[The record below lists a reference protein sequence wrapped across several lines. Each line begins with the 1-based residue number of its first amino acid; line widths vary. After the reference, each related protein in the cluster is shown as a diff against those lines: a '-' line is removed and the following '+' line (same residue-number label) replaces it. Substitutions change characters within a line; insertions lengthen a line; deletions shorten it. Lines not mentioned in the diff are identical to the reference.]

1 MLWIRCS
8 VVVMNE
14 ATQRLARRL
23 TGLAARR
30 SGFAVGLWGEPGI
43 GKTHMALAL
52 LRGTPCQSFTVHAT
66 QTPEAI
72 ALVLPRPKKTSIWLE
87 QALDRLRRGESS
99 EPGALLQTVTTL
111 MSANSPLILHVED
124 LHEAEP
130 ERLEFWKQLSLA
142 VVRIRGVGLI
152 VTGRTRPPES
162 IETIQLVPLNREASD
177 ALLEAEAGARLPRE
191 ALDWIFEHALG
202 NPLFTL
208 EFFRFLA
215 RRGFLWNDAHRWRW
229 RVPEREV
236 MPVTLEALIEGQLR
250 AALRTTVLEETLKAK
265 AVLGLGVSDESW
277 IEVTQL
283 SPEVFQAARSE
294 LEQQGLIS
302 AGEFV
307 HPLYREVLLHN
318 LPSAQHQT
326 FARRAINVLEDD
338 PQQASQFLTAA
349 GLEIGEV
356 LVWLERAARAAR
368 EAGNQVQA
376 ARFQARAVQH
386 AMGEERARLALEAA
400 DELYEYDLAETIR
413 LLEIALDVQPQD
425 FVVLGMLASYLAQA
439 GRRSEA
445 LRLLEQRLSEDRV
458 NLRGFMLEL
467 KVRHYLQDSSQVID
481 LWNARPELHA
491 QVSPETIRNVA
502 YAKAELGE
510 GLAALELVQRAL
522 NQPDLNQP
530 DLEINERVLL
540 LEACGFACYTRSDYV
555 HAERFY
561 SEAIELFRHHGQAH
575 RTGSL
580 LFNRSI
586 VYQGLARFLPAIAD
600 AEESLELALKGGH
613 ARFYAN
619 AQFVLGGARLE
630 LGEYELAEELMLEAL
645 DYYRQTGLK
654 GWQVDVE
661 LKLSELYRQWSSPQA
676 GVLAQRHAESALFL
690 ARTLNNPRYVAC
702 VLPCAALSEASFG
715 RPQRA
720 LGLAEEGYALVSTQ
734 DDATSLYQ
742 ILWARAVALDLLGR
756 SSQALADFRQAQSL
770 AEGTGAILDAH
781 KIGLEIDRLNS
792 DATSA
797 QKRVRWF
804 EEHGLRNAENIARRY
819 FPDAQN
825 HHSRGSRFEA
835 KSDFQLEVLGP
846 MQLRF
851 EGKITPLRGGKRKE
865 LLMVLLEAR
874 ITGKREVSRLD
885 LMDAFYPNTI
895 EAQANAALTDVV
907 YQLRELCGS
916 NAILTTEGGYALGQ
930 VGSDAED
937 FLETGETRLW
947 RGAYLDGDHG
957 GETVRETL
965 QLALRV
971 RAEALLE
978 TDPIEAARLGRLLS
992 QADPYDL
999 EYLRLTLRALR
1010 AGANHKS
1017 LTRAYEKA
1025 RMNLLEIGETLP
1037 ERWTDFLEA
1046 PIGANA

>member
-1 MLWIRCS
+1 MLWIGCS
-8 VVVMNE
+8 VVVMDE

-43 GKTHMALAL
+43 GKTHLALAL

-66 QTPEAI
+66 QSSEAI
-72 ALVLPRPKKTSIWLE
+72 ALVLPRPKKASIWLE
-87 QALDRLRRGESS
+87 QALARLRRGEPS
-99 EPGALLQTVTTL
+99 EPQALLQTITAL
-111 MSANSPLILHVED
+111 MSANAPLIVLVED

-130 ERLEFWKQLSLA
+130 ERLEFWKQLALA

-152 VTGRTRPPES
+152 VTGRKPPES

-177 ALLEAEAGARLPRE
+177 ALLEAEAGARLSRE

-208 EFFRFLA
+208 EFFRLLA

-229 RVPEREV
+229 RVPELEV
-236 MPVTLEALIEGQLR
+236 MPVTIEALIERQLR
-250 AALRTTVLEETLKAK
+250 AALRTAALEETLQAK
-265 AVLGLGVSDESW
+265 AVLGLGVSAELW
-277 IEVTQL
+277 IDVTQL
-283 SPEVFQAARSE
+283 SPEAFQAARSE

-318 LPSAQHQT
+318 LASAQHQT
-326 FARRAINVLEDD
+326 FARRAIKAFEAD
-338 PQQASQFLTAA
+338 PQTAAQFLAAA
-349 GLEIGEV
+349 GLEISEV
-356 LVWLERAARAAR
+356 LAWLERAAQAAR

-376 ARFQARAVQH
+376 ARFQARAVQY
-386 AMGEERARLALEAA
+386 AIGEERARLALEAA

-413 LLEIALDVQPQD
+413 LLEIALDIQPQD

-467 KVRHYLQDSSQVID
+467 KVRHYLQDSSQVLD
-481 LWNARPELHA
+481 LWNSRPELHA

-502 YAKAELGE
+502 YAKAEIGE
-510 GLAALELVQRAL
+510 GLAAIELVQRAL

-555 HAERFY
+555 HAERCY
-561 SEAIELFRHHGQAH
+561 SEAIELFRYHRQAH
-575 RTGSL
+575 RNGSL

-586 VYQGLARFLPAIAD
+586 ARQGLAQFLPAIAD

-630 LGEYELAEELMLEAL
+630 LGDYELAEELMLEAL
-645 DYYRQTGLK
+645 DHYRQTGLK

-702 VLPCAALSEASFG
+702 VLPGAALAEARFG

-734 DDATSLYQ
+734 DDTTTLYQ

-756 SSQALADFRQAQSL
+756 SSQALADFHLAHNL
-770 AEGTGAILDAH
+770 AERTGAILDAH
-781 KIGLEIDRLNS
+781 KIGLEIDRLNG

-797 QKRVRWF
+797 QKRLQWF
-804 EEHGLRNAENIARRY
+804 EEHGLKNAENIARRY
-819 FPDAQN
+819 FPEAQN
-825 HHSRGSRFEA
+825 HHSRGSRYEA
-835 KSDFQLEVLGP
+835 KSGFQLEVLGP
-846 MQLRF
+846 MQLRV
-851 EGKITPLRGGKRKE
+851 EGTITTLRGGKRKE
-865 LLMVLLEAR
+865 LLTVLLEAR
-874 ITGKREVSRLD
+874 IMGKREVSRLD
-885 LMDAFYPNTI
+885 LMDAFYPNAI

-907 YQLRELCGS
+907 YQLRERCGS
-916 NAILTTEGGYALGQ
+916 NAIVTTEGGYALGQ

-978 TDPIEAARLGRLLS
+978 TDPIEAARVGRLLS

-1025 RMNLLEIGETLP
+1025 RMNLLEIGELLP
-1037 ERWTDFLEA
+1037 ERWTDFLEV

>member
-1 MLWIRCS
+1 
-8 VVVMNE
+8 VNDV
-14 ATQRLARRL
+14 TQQLARRL

-43 GKTHMALAL
+43 GKTHTALAL
-52 LRGTPCQSFTVHAT
+52 LRATPCQSFTVHAT

-72 ALVLPRPKKTSIWLE
+72 ALALPRPKKVSIWLE
-87 QALDRLRRGESS
+87 QALDRLRNGDPS
-99 EPGALLQTVTTL
+99 EPGALLPTITAL
-111 MSANSPLILHVED
+111 MSANAPLILHIED
-124 LHEAEP
+124 LHEAEA
-130 ERLEFWKQLSLA
+130 ERLEFWMQLALA
-142 VVRIRGVGLI
+142 VVRTRGVGLI

-162 IETIQLVPLNREASD
+162 MEAIQLAPLNREASD
-177 ALLEAEAGARLPRE
+177 ALLETEAGMRLPVE
-191 ALDWIFEHALG
+191 ALEWVFEHALG

-215 RRGFLWNDAHRWRW
+215 RRGFVWNDAHRWRW

-236 MPVTLEALIEGQLR
+236 MPATVGALIEQQLR
-250 AALRTTVLEETLKAK
+250 TAMGAVKNAAVLEEALKAK
-265 AVLGLGVSDESW
+265 AVLGLGASDDVW
-277 IEVTQL
+277 IDVTQL
-283 SPEVFQAARSE
+283 THEEFEIARSE
-294 LEQQGLIS
+294 LEHQGLLS

-318 LPSAQHQT
+318 LPSAQHQR
-326 FARRAINVLEDD
+326 FARRAIKALEAD
-338 PQQASQFLTAA
+338 PQMAVPFLAAA
-349 GLEIGEV
+349 GLETGEA
-356 LVWLERAARAAR
+356 LTWLERAAQAAR
-368 EAGNQVQA
+368 EAGNQLQA
-376 ARFQARAVQH
+376 ARFQARAVQY

-413 LLEIALDVQPQD
+413 LLEIAFDVLPQD

-439 GRRSEA
+439 GRRSEV
-445 LRLLEQRLSEDRV
+445 LRLLERRLPADRV

-467 KVRHYLQDSSQVID
+467 KVLHYLQDSSQVVD
-481 LWNARPELHA
+481 LWNARSELHG

-510 GLAALELVQRAL
+510 GLAAIELVQQA
-522 NQPDLNQP
+522 LNQP

-540 LEACGFACYTRSDYV
+540 LEACGFACYTRSEYV
-555 HAERFY
+555 HAERYY
-561 SEAIELFRHHGQAH
+561 SEAIELFRNHGQAH

-586 VYQGLARFLPAIAD
+586 VLQGLAQFLPAIAD
-600 AEESLELALKGGH
+600 AEESLDLALKGGH

-619 AQFVLGGARLE
+619 ALFVLGGARLE
-630 LGEYELAEELMLEAL
+630 LGEYERAEELMLEAF

-661 LKLSELYRQWSSPQA
+661 LKLSELHRQWASPQA

-702 VLPCAALSEASFG
+702 VLPGAALAEAQFG

-720 LGLAEEGYALVSTQ
+720 LGLAEEGYALVNTQ
-734 DDATSLYQ
+734 DVVTMYQ
-742 ILWARAVALDLLGR
+742 ILWARAVALELLGR
-756 SSQALADFRQAQSL
+756 STEALADFQRANTL
-770 AEGTGAILDAH
+770 AEGTGAPLDAH
-781 KIGLEIDRLNS
+781 KIGLEMDRLNG
-792 DATSA
+792 DVTSA
-797 QKRVRWF
+797 QKRLRWF
-804 EEHGLRNAENIARRY
+804 EEHGLKNAENTARRY
-819 FPDAQN
+819 FPETQN
-825 HHSRGSRFEA
+825 HLSRGSRLKVKA
-835 KSDFQLEVLGP
+835 VVQLEVLGA
-846 MQLRF
+846 MQLRV
-851 EGKITPLRGGKRKE
+851 EGAITPLRGGKRKE
-865 LLMVLLEAR
+865 LLTVLLEAR
-874 ITGKREVSRLD
+874 IMGKREVSRLD
-885 LMDAFYPNTI
+885 LMDAFYPNTT

-916 NAILTTEGGYALGQ
+916 NVIVTTEGGYALGQ
-930 VGSDAED
+930 VGLDAED
-937 FLETGETRLW
+937 FLKTGETRLW
-947 RGAYLDGDHG
+947 RGAYLDGNHG

-965 QLALRV
+965 HLGLRV

-978 TDPIEAARLGRLLS
+978 TDPIEAARLGRLLT

-999 EYLRLTLRALR
+999 EHLRLTLRALR

-1017 LTRAYEKA
+1017 LIRAYEKA

-1046 PIGANA
+1046 PIGAIA

>member
-1 MLWIRCS
+1 
-8 VVVMNE
+8 MNE
-14 ATQRLARRL
+14 AIQRLARRL
-23 TGLAARR
+23 AGLAARR

-52 LRGTPCQSFTVHAT
+52 LRATPCQSFTVHAA
-66 QTPEAI
+66 QALEAI
-72 ALVLPRPKKTSIWLE
+72 VLVLPRPKKASIWLE
-87 QALDRLRRGESS
+87 QALNRLLRGEPS
-99 EPGALLQTVTTL
+99 EPGALLQTITAL
-111 MSANSPLILHVED
+111 MSANAPLILHVED

-130 ERLEFWKQLSLA
+130 ERLEFWKQLAFA

-162 IETIQLVPLNREASD
+162 IEIIQLAPLNREASD
-177 ALLEAEAGARLPRE
+177 ALLEVEAAARLPGE
-191 ALDWIFEHALG
+191 ALEWIFEHALG

-215 RRGFLWNDAHRWRW
+215 RRGFVWNDAHRWRW

-236 MPVTLEALIEGQLR
+236 MPVTLEALIEQRLR
-250 AALRTTVLEETLKAK
+250 AAMGTEVREEALKAK
-265 AVLGLGVSDESW
+265 AVLGLGASDDLW
-277 IEVTQL
+277 TEVTQL
-283 SPEVFQAARSE
+283 TPDEFQAARTE
-294 LEQQGLIS
+294 LEHQGLIS

-326 FARRAINVLEDD
+326 FARRAIKALEAD
-338 PQQASQFLTAA
+338 PQTAVQFLAAA
-349 GLEIGEV
+349 GLEVSEV
-356 LVWLERAARAAR
+356 LVWLERAAQAAR
-368 EAGNQVQA
+368 EAGNQLHA
-376 ARFQARAVQH
+376 ARFQARAVQY

-413 LLEIALDVQPQD
+413 LLEIAFDVLPQD
-425 FVVLGMLASYLAQA
+425 FVILGMLASYLAQA
-439 GRRSEA
+439 GRRIEA
-445 LRLLEQRLSEDRV
+445 LRLLERRSPADRV

-467 KVRHYLQDSSQVID
+467 KVLHYLQDSSRVMD
-481 LWNARPELHA
+481 LWNARPELHGR
-491 QVSPETIRNVA
+491 VLPETIRNVA
-502 YAKAELGE
+502 YAQAELGE
-510 GLAALELVQRAL
+510 GLAAFELVQRAL
-522 NQPDLNQP
+522 NQPDLK
-530 DLEINERVLL
+530 INERVLL
-540 LEACGFACYTRSDYV
+540 LEACGFASYTRSDYV
-555 HAERFY
+555 HAERCY
-561 SEAIELFRHHGQAH
+561 SEAIELFRNHGQAH

-586 VYQGLARFLPAIAD
+586 VHQGLARFSPAIAD
-600 AEESLELALKGGH
+600 AEEALELALKGGH

-630 LGEYELAEELMLEAL
+630 LGEYELAGELMLEAL

-661 LKLSELYRQWSSPQA
+661 LKLSELYRQWPSPQA

-690 ARTLNNPRYVAC
+690 ARTLNNPRYLAC
-702 VLPCAALSEASFG
+702 VLPCAAMAEARFG

-720 LGLAEEGYALVSTQ
+720 LGLAEEGYALAGTQ
-734 DDATSLYQ
+734 DDVTRYQ

-756 SSQALADFRQAQSL
+756 SREANADFYQAQSL
-770 AEGTGAILDAH
+770 AEGTGAPLDAH
-781 KIGLEIDRLNS
+781 KIGLEMDRLNG

-797 QKRVRWF
+797 QKRLQWF
-804 EEHGLRNAENIARRY
+804 EEHGLKNAENIAKRY

-825 HHSRGSRFEA
+825 RNARGSRLEVKA
-835 KSDFQLEVLGP
+835 VVQLEVLGP
-846 MQLRF
+846 MQLRV
-851 EGKITPLRGGKRKE
+851 EGTITPLRGGKRKE
-865 LLMVLLEAR
+865 LLTVLLDAR

-885 LMDAFYPNTI
+885 LLDAFYPNAT

-907 YQLRELCGS
+907 YQLRELCAS
-916 NAILTTEGGYALGQ
+916 NAILTSEGGYALGQ
-930 VGSDAED
+930 VRSDAED

-947 RGAYLDGDHG
+947 RGAYRDGHHG

-965 QLALRV
+965 HLALRI

-978 TDPIEAARLGRLLS
+978 TDPIEAARVGRLLS

-999 EYLRLTLRALR
+999 EHLRLTLRALR
-1010 AGANHKS
+1010 AGSNHKS

-1025 RMNLLEIGETLP
+1025 RMNLLEIGEVLP
-1037 ERWTDFLEA
+1037 ERWSDFLEA